1 MNTFIVMGR
10 LTADPQIRYTQTGAA
25 VATFNIAVD
34 RPFTSGENRK
44 TDFFSCVAF
53 GKTAETI
60 ERLHVSKGTK
70 LLTSGE
76 MWNDNYTDQTG
87 VKRYGMKYN
96 VRNFEFCE
104 KKGAEAPAPAPAL
117 APAPA
122 FGPPADLPDNF
133 MIPDG
138 IEEELPFA

>member
-10 LTADPQIRYTQTGAA
+10 LTADPQIRYTPTGAA

-53 GKTAETI
+53 GKTAETL
-60 ERLHVSKGTK
+60 ERLHVGKGTK

-104 KKGAEAPAPAPAL
+104 KKGADAPAPASAPAPAPA
-117 APAPA
+117 A
-122 FGPPADLPDNF
+122 GLPDDF
-133 MIPDG
+133 MIPDN
-138 IEEELPFA
+138 IEEELPFD

>member
-10 LTADPQIRYTQTGAA
+10 LTADPQIRYTPTGAA

-60 ERLHVSKGTK
+60 ERLHVGKGTK

-104 KKGAEAPAPAPAL
+104 KKGADAPAPAPA
-117 APAPA
+117 PAPA
-122 FGPPADLPDNF
+122 GLPDDF
-133 MIPDG
+133 MIPDN
-138 IEEELPFA
+138 IDEELPFA

>member
-10 LTADPQIRYTQTGAA
+10 LTADPQIRYTPAGAA

-44 TDFFSCVAF
+44 TDFFGCVAF

-60 ERLHVSKGTK
+60 ERLHIGKGTK
-70 LLTSGE
+70 ILTSGE

-104 KKGAEAPAPAPAL
+104 KKGTDAPAPAPI
-117 APAPA
+117 PAPA
-122 FGPPADLPDNF
+122 GLPDDF

>member
-10 LTADPQIRYTQTGAA
+10 LTADPQIRYTPTGAA

-53 GKTAETI
+53 GKTAETL
-60 ERLHVSKGTK
+60 ERLHVCKGTK

-87 VKRYGMKYN
+87 IKRYGMKYN

-104 KKGAEAPAPAPAL
+104 KKGADASAPAPV
-117 APAPA
+117 PAPA
-122 FGPPADLPDNF
+122 GLPDDF

>member
-10 LTADPQIRYTQTGAA
+10 LTADPQIRYTPTGAA

-60 ERLHVSKGTK
+60 ERLHVGKGTK

-104 KKGAEAPAPAPAL
+104 KKGADASAPAPV
-117 APAPA
+117 PAPA
-122 FGPPADLPDNF
+122 GLPDDF

>member
-10 LTADPQIRYTQTGAA
+10 LTADPQIRYTPAGAA

-53 GKTAETI
+53 GKTAETL
-60 ERLHVSKGTK
+60 ERLHVGKGTK

-87 VKRYGMKYN
+87 IKRYGVKYN

-104 KKGAEAPAPAPAL
+104 KKSLAAPEPQTASPSDD
-117 APAPA
+117 
-122 FGPPADLPDNF
+122 FMKIPDN
-133 MIPDG
+133 ID
-138 IEEELPFA
+138 EELPFA

>member
-10 LTADPQIRYTQTGAA
+10 LTADPQIRYTAAGAA
-25 VATFNIAVD
+25 IATFNIAVD

-44 TDFFSCVAF
+44 TDFFSCIAF

-60 ERLHVSKGTK
+60 ERLHVGKGTK

-87 VKRYGMKYN
+87 IKRYGMKYN

-104 KKGAEAPAPAPAL
+104 KKSLAAPEPQTASPSDE
-117 APAPA
+117 
-122 FGPPADLPDNF
+122 FMNIPDN
-133 MIPDG
+133 ID
-138 IEEELPFA
+138 EEFPFA

>member
-10 LTADPQIRYTQTGAA
+10 LTADPQIRYTAAGAA
-25 VATFNIAVD
+25 IATFNIAVD

-44 TDFFSCVAF
+44 TDFFTCVAF

-60 ERLHVSKGTK
+60 ERLHVGKGTK

-76 MWNDNYTDQTG
+76 MWNDNYIDRDG
-87 VKRYGMKYN
+87 VKRYSMKYN

-104 KKGAEAPAPAPAL
+104 KKNTDTSSYAPAPGPA
-117 APAPA
+117 
-122 FGPPADLPDNF
+122 ADLPDGF
-133 MIPDG
+133 MIPDN
-138 IEEELPFA
+138 IDEELPFD

>member
-10 LTADPQIRYTQTGAA
+10 LTADPQIRYTQAGAA
-25 VATFNIAVD
+25 VATFSIAVD

-44 TDFFSCVAF
+44 TDFFGCISF

-60 ERLHVSKGTK
+60 ERLHVGKGAK

-87 VKRYGMKYN
+87 VKHYGMKYN

-104 KKGAEAPAPAPAL
+104 KKGADVPSSAPAL

-122 FGPPADLPDNF
+122 PAADLPDNF

-138 IEEELPFA
+138 IEEELPFD

>member
-10 LTADPQIRYTQTGAA
+10 LTADPQIRYTPTGAA

-60 ERLHVSKGTK
+60 ERLHVGKGTK

-104 KKGAEAPAPAPAL
+104 KKNLAAPEPQTASPSD
-117 APAPA
+117 A
-122 FGPPADLPDNF
+122 FVN
-133 MIPDG
+133 IPDG

>member
-10 LTADPQIRYTQTGAA
+10 LTADPQIRYTQAGAA

-44 TDFFSCVAF
+44 TDFFSCIAF

-60 ERLHVSKGTK
+60 ERLHVGKGVK

-76 MWNDNYTDQTG
+76 MWNDNYTDRDG

-96 VRNFEFCE
+96 VRSFEFCE
-104 KKGAEAPAPAPAL
+104 KKGADAPAPAPAL

>member
-10 LTADPQIRYTQTGAA
+10 LTADPQIRYTPTGAA

-70 LLTSGE
+70 LLASGE

-104 KKGAEAPAPAPAL
+104 KKNLAAPEPRGASPSD
-117 APAPA
+117 A
-122 FGPPADLPDNF
+122 FVDV
-133 MIPDG
+133 PDG

>member
-10 LTADPQIRYTQTGAA
+10 LTADPQIRYTPTGAA

-34 RPFTSGENRK
+34 RPYTSGENRK

-60 ERLHVSKGTK
+60 ERLHVNKGTK

-87 VKRYGMKYN
+87 IKRYGMKYN

-104 KKGAEAPAPAPAL
+104 KKGAEAPASTPAPAS
-117 APAPA
+117 APA
-122 FGPPADLPDNF
+122 GLPDDF

>member
-10 LTADPQIRYTQTGAA
+10 LTADPQIRYTPTGAA

-53 GKTAETI
+53 GKIAETI
-60 ERLHVSKGTK
+60 ERLHVGKGTK

-87 VKRYGMKYN
+87 IKRYGMKYN

-104 KKGAEAPAPAPAL
+104 KKGADAPASAL
-117 APAPA
+117 APASA
-122 FGPPADLPDNF
+122 GLPDNF